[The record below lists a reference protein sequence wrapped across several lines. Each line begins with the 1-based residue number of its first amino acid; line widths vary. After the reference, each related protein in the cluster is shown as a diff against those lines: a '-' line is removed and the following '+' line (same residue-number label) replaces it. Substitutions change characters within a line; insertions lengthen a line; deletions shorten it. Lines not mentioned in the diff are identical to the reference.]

1 MRWLKQRD
9 KTDLLGGALIA
20 LVGCG
25 AILEGSSYQ
34 VGTLARMGPGFFP
47 VALGAILVFLG
58 ILIALTASPV
68 DPADAEEDLSS
79 TPPDW
84 RGWGCIIAGIVVF
97 IILGRVAGLVP
108 ATFALVLISALGD
121 REQSLKNA
129 LLLATGVTIVGVI
142 IFSYLLELQF
152 PLFRWG

>member
-1 MRWLKQRD
+1 M
-9 KTDLLGGALIA
+9 II
-20 LVGCG
+20 LVGCV
-25 AILEGSSYQ
+25 AIFEGSNYHI
-34 VGTLARMGPGFFP
+34 GTLARMGPGFFP
-47 VALGAILVFLG
+47 VALGVILIFLG
-58 ILIALTASPV
+58 ILIAMTASPV

-79 TPPDW
+79 VPPDW

-97 IILGRVAGLVP
+97 IMLGRVAGLVP

-121 REQSLKNA
+121 REQTLKSA
-129 LLLATGVTIVGVI
+129 LLLALGVTIVGVI